1 LTKKNL
7 DQKAEKKQIA
17 HQIKELTS
25 QLNHDGVDEAED
37 LE

>member
-25 QLNHDGVDEAED
+25 QLNHDGVEETDE